1 MRFFDISKILPSLKR
16 NKLAT
21 YDAAFLFLSFGIL
34 GMALVN
40 FNLHWVVFS
49 LVVVLVGL
57 FFVFQKR
64 MIKEMIAI
72 SFASLVIFSGYGLAY
87 QIRHQTHFSIGEK
100 ITGTGVISDFIHD
113 SLSYS
118 SIEVK
123 TDKGNFNLLAEE
135 GKYHVGDKV
144 RIEGIVSYVGGEK
157 VYLNKQKVA
166 LVSRSG
172 NKLVL
177 TAESMRD
184 GLFANINRSLPADEA
199 ALANGLL
206 LGDTSVFSRE
216 FKDALKK
223 TGTSH
228 IVALSGWN
236 VMILITVAMAVA
248 GLVLRRYVVLI
259 VSVILILI
267 LWFLAGYSASLLR
280 AVIMGTVF
288 ILAAF
293 FGKRYSLRNAV
304 AFSALIMGVW
314 NPAVFSDLG
323 FQLSFAAILGLVIFS
338 QNISK
343 SVDKIPG
350 GKILNRMGFSET
362 VSAQITVMPIIL
374 ANGIRFSPIG
384 IVANLAII
392 SFVPITFF
400 SVFLVSILGD
410 GFGIVSWSASFIANC
425 LLTYE
430 IEIISYFSHIF

>member
-21 YDAAFLFLSFGIL
+21 YDAAFLFLSSGIL
-34 GMALVN
+34 GMALIN
-40 FNLHWVVFS
+40 FSLHWAAFS
-49 LVVVLVGL
+49 LVIVLAGS

-64 MIKEMIAI
+64 IVREMIAI
-72 SFASLVIFSGYGLAY
+72 SFASLIIFSGYGLAY
-87 QIRHQTHFSIGEK
+87 QVRYQAHFSIGEK
-100 ITGTGVISDFIHD
+100 ITETGVISDFIHD

-123 TDKGNFNLLAEE
+123 TDKGNFNLLTEE
-135 GKYHVGDKV
+135 GKYHVGDRVKIQGV
-144 RIEGIVSYVGGEK
+144 VSYIGGEK
-157 VYLNKQKVA
+157 VYLNKQKVV
-166 LVSRSG
+166 LTSRSG
-172 NKLVL
+172 NRLIL
-177 TAESMRD
+177 MAESVRD
-184 GLFANINRSLPADEA
+184 GLFTNINKSLPADEA

-206 LGDTSVFSRE
+206 LGDTSAFSKE

-248 GLVLRRYVVLI
+248 GLVLRRYAVLI

-288 ILAAF
+288 ILAVF
-293 FGKRYSLRNAV
+293 FGKRYSLRNAIV
-304 AFSALIMGVW
+304 FSAFMMGVW

-338 QNISK
+338 QKISK
-343 SVDKIPG
+343 SVDKIPA

-362 VSAQITVMPIIL
+362 VSAQITVLPIIL

-392 SFVPITFF
+392 SFIPITFF
-400 SVFLVSILGD
+400 SVFLVSVLGD
-410 GFGIVSWSASFIANC
+410 RFGIISWSASFIANC
-425 LLTYE
+425 LLAYE